1 MTSPLTSSGSQDTAS
16 ASGPQIPH
24 DQQRRPVPA
33 APVAAPEPHRQA
45 RPRLRAL
52 EGAGQRALGRHLGG
66 GLQPVGAVVAVEHRH
81 LAAVDRPLQVVLE
94 ELVGLAL
101 GLAELHGVGELG
113 LGLLVATLLAA
124 APDHLVEGVPE
135 LGQLVGPANAE
146 LPGRLPVGHPGREP
160 RVGPDPGH
168 DVADQQQRDDQPD
181 QRGRGRD
188 AEDPPAGGPVGRLGP
203 LLRLAGVLHLGG
215 RHLRHQGRDGVDGGH
230 DLAGHR
236 LLLGLVAR
244 VEPGP
249 DQPLDVTPALR
260 EPFQPGRVGV
270 GVGAIGLLQDR
281 DLLVDPRD
289 DPPPQVGEEP
299 RPVGGPLEQ
308 QQLQGRPGGVVERGL
323 ELRDGL
329 GGEDV
334 VVVQLLGPGVD
345 RAEAGHR
352 HPGHHHRGRQQAG
365 QGQHQFGTN
374 PKLHG
379 HGLTGLPK
387 VSAP

>member
-1 MTSPLTSSGSQDTAS
+1 MS
-16 ASGPQIPH
+16 
-24 DQQRRPVPA
+24 
-33 APVAAPEPHRQA
+33 
-45 RPRLRAL
+45 
-52 EGAGQRALGRHLGG
+52 
-66 GLQPVGAVVAVEHRH
+66 
-81 LAAVDRPLQVVLE
+81 
-94 ELVGLAL
+94 LAL

-124 APDHLVEGVPE
+124 APDHRVEGVPE

-160 RVGPDPGH
+160 RVGPYPGH

-215 RHLRHQGRDGVDGGH
+215 RHLRHQRRDGVDGGH

-289 DPPPQVGEEP
+289 DPPRRSARSRDRSAVPSDSSSCRADPAASSSVAWSSAMAW
-299 RPVGGPLEQ
+299 
-308 QQLQGRPGGVVERGL
+308 VVRML
-323 ELRDGL
+323 WL
-329 GGEDV
+329 
-334 VVVQLLGPGVD
+334 VQLLGPGVD